1 MHLCNNNNNNNTG
14 YPVQIKST
22 GKMLESEENDLVY
35 EVEQQSPRVQK
46 MWGTGPGSS
55 QGPAEV

>member
-1 MHLCNNNNNNNTG
+1 MYLCNNNNNNNNTG

-22 GKMLESEENDLVY
+22 GKMLESEED

>member
-1 MHLCNNNNNNNTG
+1 MYLCNNNNNNTG

-22 GKMLESEENDLVY
+22 GKMLESEED

>member
-1 MHLCNNNNNNNTG
+1 MYLCNNNNNNNNMG

-22 GKMLESEENDLVY
+22 GKMLESEED

-55 QGPAEV
+55 HGPAEV